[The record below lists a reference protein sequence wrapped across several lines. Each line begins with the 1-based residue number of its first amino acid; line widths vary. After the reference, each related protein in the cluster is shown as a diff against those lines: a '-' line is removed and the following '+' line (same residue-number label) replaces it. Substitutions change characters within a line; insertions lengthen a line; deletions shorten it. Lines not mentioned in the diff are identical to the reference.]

1 MASLRSPGMD
11 AEGVEQVRRALDHA
25 VAEAADA
32 WLNDPRDHEAYRR
45 LVAAV
50 FTRRANYQPPLELG
64 EDLAEQP
71 ELDDALADRNPVA
84 PISDVLDPSDP
95 RDALDRL
102 RGSARTGPD

>member
-1 MASLRSPGMD
+1 MGSLRSPGMD

-50 FTRRANYQPPLELG
+50 LTRRANYQPPLGLG
-64 EDLAEQP
+64 DDPPEQP
-71 ELDDALADRNPVA
+71 ELADELADRSPVA
-84 PISDVLDPSDP
+84 SIGEALASDDL
-95 RDALDRL
+95 RTTLERL
-102 RGSARTGPD
+102 REEFE

>member
-1 MASLRSPGMD
+1 MASLRSPRMD

-50 FTRRANYQPPLELG
+50 LTRRANYQPTLTLDERS
-64 EDLAEQP
+64 AEQP
-71 ELDDALADRNPVA
+71 ELDDDLADRSPVA
-84 PISDVLDPSDP
+84 PISETLGSADPHT
-95 RDALDRL
+95 ALRRL
-102 RGSARTGPD
+102 RGGG

>member
-1 MASLRSPGMD
+1 MD

-50 FTRRANYQPPLELG
+50 LTRRANYQPPL
-64 EDLAEQP
+64 DLDEKPAAEQP
-71 ELDDALADRNPVA
+71 ELDDDLADRHPA
-84 PISDVLDPSDP
+84 ASIGGAFDPEDP
-95 RDALDRL
+95 KAALDRL
-102 RGSARTGPD
+102 RGADGRA